1 MTCACLVSS
10 RRRESNPEKYKESRG
25 CHGDF
30 GPACFDCAGVS
41 DVLCDWPIAKG
52 KTCDRGICEECAPPV
67 APDLHYCKSHR
78 ALWEQFKA
86 DELRGVVFA
95 QFTGPNKPKRKP
107 KDKRR

>member
-1 MTCACLVSS
+1 MTDSFVKGT
-10 RRRESNPEKYKESRG
+10 RRKVGALRLST
-25 CHGDF
+25 F
-30 GPACFDCAGVS
+30 GWDVAVTCMLRQCS
-41 DVLCDWPIAKG
+41 HVLCDWPIAKG

-67 APDLHYCKSHR
+67 APDLHYCKAHR